1 NPDGLRSADY
11 DIFLESY
18 QSQIK
23 QPMID
28 AMLARQNGDMKAY
41 AQKMAEVNAG
51 IGTVNSLISRSKQE
65 AKFEYDLA
73 EDIRRNPD
81 RYSDSSTELYRK
93 RISTPINSLTDD
105 LGQGSNAWM
114 RQVDTSKVQ
123 TDVDKILDDL
133 YKTSGKLAGV
143 NRQRTTL
150 GGRGADIVQFEEAV
164 DKDAF
169 AESLRLRF
177 ASDPAF
183 KAFAQQNNLGATPE
197 EAAIN
202 LTAIYE

>member
-1 NPDGLRSADY
+1 YLQGIGNILIANQERALKEQQEERKRADRIYQDISKEAAKVNPDGLRSADY

-65 AKFEYDLA
+65 AKFDYDLA

-81 RYSDSSTELYRK
+81 RYSDSSIELYRK
-93 RISTPINSLTDD
+93 RLSTPINSLTDD
-105 LGQGSNAWM
+105 LRQGSNAWM
-114 RQVDTSKVQ
+114 RQVDTSKV
-123 TDVDKILDDL
+123 
-133 YKTSGKLAGV
+133 
-143 NRQRTTL
+143 
-150 GGRGADIVQFEEAV
+150 
-164 DKDAF
+164 
-169 AESLRLRF
+169 
-177 ASDPAF
+177 
-183 KAFAQQNNLGATPE
+183 
-197 EAAIN
+197 
-202 LTAIYE
+202 